1 MRKMA
6 VGALIVAGAYLLLA
20 SVAFQVEPGRASWLW
35 LVLYFA
41 LFTLG
46 ELYILPTG
54 LGLFARLAPPG
65 FGATTIAAWYLA
77 IFSGSLAAGAVGA
90 LWGHMTHGQ
99 FFLLL
104 TVIATLAATM
114 LLALDRS
121 TQRIESERAVEAAAS
136 TAIQPEFS

>member
-1 MRKMA
+1 M
-6 VGALIVAGAYLLLA
+6 
-20 SVAFQVEPGRASWLW
+20 AFQSEPGRASWLW

-90 LWGHMTHGQ
+90 LWSRMTHGH

-104 TVIATLAATM
+104 AVIASLAAAM

-121 TQRIESERAVEAAAS
+121 TQRIESERAVEAATP
-136 TAIQPEFS
+136 TAIQPEYT